1 MTSPDASRR
10 LIGSPLVR
18 GALVASVLVI
28 AVGWAL
34 RTLADAGAVLSAV
47 LVPVALS
54 VLLTGLLMP
63 LQVVLNHRLKLPR
76 ALGAGLTIVL
86 ALAVIG
92 GVLWVAGTQL
102 AGGFGEIGR
111 VFADQLQQLRV
122 WLTTSTPID
131 GQLIDEG
138 IGQVAAWLEANQ
150 AGLAAG
156 ALGAGAGVAGFF
168 VSTVLAL
175 VATFFF
181 LAQGD
186 RIAAALILFL
196 PQHLHRDAWQAAR
209 RGWVTLGTYCRTQL
223 LVAAVDAV
231 GIGLGALVLGVPFVI
246 PIMAITFVLCFI
258 PFVGAIV
265 SSAVAIVMALAF
277 QGPGV
282 ALAMLGV
289 CILVQQVEAN
299 VLSPIL
305 MGKAVDV
312 HPLLI
317 LLSVAAATYV
327 LGLVGALFV
336 VPVIATIKSI
346 VLYLNDSDPFPG
358 LATGGRALT
367 TPPKTLIGPR
377 EPVRSPRRIGD
388 ATPRWLVE
396 EQAEQEA
403 AAEASTSEPEGGST
417 RA

>member
-1 MTSPDASRR
+1 MVPV
-10 LIGSPLVR
+10 GNPLVR
-18 GALVASVLVI
+18 GVLVVSVLVI

-34 RTLADAGAVLSAV
+34 RTLTDAGSLLGAV

-63 LQVVLNHRLKLPR
+63 VQVLLNHKLKLPR
-76 ALGAGLTIVL
+76 SLGAGLTIVA
-86 ALAVIG
+86 ALAGII
-92 GVLWVAGTQL
+92 GVLWVAGAQL
-102 AGGFGEIGR
+102 ASGMGEIVVVFGEQLRRARDWILANTPLDAGQ
-111 VFADQLQQLRV
+111 VDHLADQA
-122 WLTTSTPID
+122 T
-131 GQLIDEG
+131 
-138 IGQVAAWLEANQ
+138 AWLEANQ
-150 AGLAAG
+150 AGLAQG
-156 ALGAGAGVAGFF
+156 ALGAGVGAAGFL

-186 RIAAALILFL
+186 RIAAALIVLL
-196 PQHLHRDAWQAAR
+196 PERLHRQAWQASR

-265 SSAVAIVMALAF
+265 SGAVAVAMALAF

-282 ALAMLGV
+282 ALLMLVV
-289 CILVQQVEAN
+289 CIVVQQVESN

-336 VPVIATIKSI
+336 VPVVATIKSML
-346 VLYLNDSDPFPG
+346 LYVNGSDPFPG
-358 LATGGRALT
+358 LAQGGRALT
-367 TPPKTLIGPR
+367 TPPKTLVGPR

-403 AAEASTSEPEGGST
+403 ATEEGLRNGRRGGST

>member
-246 PIMAITFVLCFI
+246 PILAITFVLCFI

-336 VPVIATIKSI
+336 VPVIATIKSM

-367 TPPKTLIGPR
+367 TPPETLIGSR

-417 RA
+417 